1 MNKALIAL
9 FMIVTLLP
17 GCAGVRLVDNQVSSF
32 APKPVATGASYRF
45 ERLPS
50 QQADAPAQQR
60 LEAFAEQALAKV
72 GLKRADDNADLIAQ
86 VLVTE
91 RQAQAVMTG
100 PFFGAGVGFRLGHHG
115 GIGHRRGTLFP
126 GMGGQPNYWR
136 EVHLTLREQASMV
149 VVFETRASHDG
160 PWSDTDAILPAML
173 DAALQGFPEPP
184 LGVRQVN
191 IEIPR

>member
-9 FMIVTLLP
+9 FMIVTLIA

-32 APKPVATGASYRF
+32 APKPVATGASFRF

-50 QQADAPAQQR
+50 QLADAPAQQR
-60 LEAFAEQALAKV
+60 VEAFTEQALAKV
-72 GLKRADDNADLIAQ
+72 GLRRADHNADLIAQ
-86 VLVTE
+86 ILVTE
-91 RQAQAVMTG
+91 RQAVVTG
-100 PFFGAGVGFRLGHHG
+100 PFFGVGLGFRLGHHG
-115 GIGHRRGTLFP
+115 GIGHRRGSFFP
-126 GMGGQPNYWR
+126 AMGGQPNYWR
-136 EVHLTLREQASMV
+136 EVHLTLREQASMA

-160 PWSDTDAILPAML
+160 PWPDTDAILPAML

-184 LGVRQVN
+184 PGVRQVN